1 MSKLL
6 ASPHFGEKWG
16 RRWLDVARYGEDD
29 FTGTAVVPYPNAW
42 RYRAWVVNA
51 INEDMPYDRFLMAQL
66 AGDRMNDASLL
77 PATGL
82 LGVGPW
88 YYGIAQPAQ
97 SRADE
102 RNDRVD
108 VVTRGMLGV
117 TVACARCHD
126 HKYDPFTA
134 RDYYALAGV
143 FASTAYKEYPLVQ
156 EEEASAWQK
165 AKKDV
170 DAAEKAL
177 NKFLDEQSASLA
189 ESFAGRLA
197 DYMMAANGGPAA
209 PGLHAKVVDRWKT
222 YLAKPE
228 ENHPF
233 LKSWFANRTRGG
245 SEAL

>member
-1 MSKLL
+1 M
-6 ASPHFGEKWG
+6 
-16 RRWLDVARYGEDD
+16 
-29 FTGTAVVPYPNAW
+29 
-42 RYRAWVVNA
+42 
-51 INEDMPYDRFLMAQL
+51 
-66 AGDRMNDASLL
+66 
-77 PATGL
+77 
-82 LGVGPW
+82 
-88 YYGIAQPAQ
+88 
-97 SRADE
+97 
-102 RNDRVD
+102 D

-143 FASTAYKEYPLVQ
+143 FASTAYKEYPLVE
-156 EEEASAWQK
+156 EEEASSWQK

-177 NKFLDEQSASLA
+177 NKFLDEQSISLA

-197 DYMMAANGGPAA
+197 DYMTAANGGAEA
-209 PGLHAKVVDRWKT
+209 PGLHAKVVDRWKA

-233 LKSWFANRTRGG
+233 LKGWFANRTQAEAERFQALMLQIIAEKKGVDEENKRVVAAAEKIAPKVLRTIVLPGG
-245 SEAL
+245 YRSEEDFNPGAYIPVRSLERDRFVAWNRTFGEASAPFKFDRDVDTRVASAGAPRRV